1 VAGLYIHIPF
11 CKQACFYCDFHF
23 STGQQNRNDVVQALC
38 REIGMQKDYL
48 GGEPLESVYF
58 GGGTPSLLNQQ
69 ELNYIFEAI
78 GQHFA
83 VLPGAEITL
92 EANPDDLDEEKISWL
107 RHTQV
112 NRLSVGIQSFHDPHL
127 KFLNR
132 AHTAAEAGK
141 CVRLAQD
148 AGLTNISIDLIY
160 AIPHPDHSVWD
171 LDLQTAAILE
181 VPHISAYCLTIEPR
195 TVFGNWLRQGKL
207 PAPDEHFA
215 ATQFEKLVEF
225 LEKYGYEQY
234 EISNFANPGH
244 YARHNTNYW
253 KDKKYLGIGPSA
265 HSFDGTVRQFNVAS
279 NAGYVKAIRRGEVPG
294 TVEHLTPAERANEY
308 IMTSLRT
315 SWGCDTRYIEQTFGF
330 NLLQLNHQFLERY
343 HRQDLLKTRDN
354 VITLTRKG
362 KLLAD
367 RIASDLF
374 VG

>member
-23 STGQQNRNDVVQALC
+23 STGQQNRNDIVQALC

>member
-234 EISNFANPGH
+234 EISNFAKPGH

>member
-1 VAGLYIHIPF
+1 
-11 CKQACFYCDFHF
+11 
-23 STGQQNRNDVVQALC
+23 
-38 REIGMQKDYL
+38 MQKDYL
-48 GGEPLESVYF
+48 GGEPVETVYF

-78 GQHFA
+78 GQHFE

-92 EANPDDLDEEKISWL
+92 EANPDDLDKEKISWL
-107 RHTQV
+107 RHTPV

-132 AHTAAEAGK
+132 AHTAREAGE
-141 CVRLAQD
+141 CIRLAQD

-160 AIPHPDHSVWD
+160 AIPHPDHSVWEW
-171 LDLQTAAILE
+171 DLQTAATLG

-195 TVFGNWLRQGKL
+195 TVFGNWLRKGKL

-215 ATQFEKLVEF
+215 AAQFERLVEF
-225 LEKYGYEQY
+225 LEKHGYEQY
-234 EISNFANPGH
+234 EISNFAGPGH

-265 HSFDGTVRQFNVAS
+265 HSFNGVVRQFNVAS

-294 TVEHLTPAERANEY
+294 TVEHLTSAGRANEY

-330 NLLQLNHQFLERY
+330 DLLQLSHQYLERY
-343 HRQDLLKTRDN
+343 QRQDLLTTRNN